1 MPAELIQWIAPA
13 VIVGVMLYLHR
24 LTRQDIKGLRGE
36 ITDLRNHVDSSLTN
50 LRSVDTGN
58 GNLRG
63 HVDSNLTNLRGHVD
77 SNLADLRSSSLADLR
92 NHVDSSLADLRSHVD
107 SNLKDLRNRM
117 GRLEERMARLEGTL
131 DVLRQFLVRNG
142 RGTAA

>member
-1 MPAELIQWIAPA
+1 MTLELLQWISPA

-36 ITDLRNHVDSSLTN
+36 ITDLRN
-50 LRSVDTGN
+50 
-58 GNLRG
+58 
-63 HVDSNLTNLRGHVD
+63 
-77 SNLADLRSSSLADLR
+77 
-92 NHVDSSLADLRSHVD
+92 
-107 SNLKDLRNRM
+107 RM

-131 DVLRQFLVRNG
+131 DVFRQFLVRNG

>member
-1 MPAELIQWIAPA
+1 MSPELAQWIPPA

-24 LTRQDIKGLRGE
+24 ANRHDIKGLRGD
-36 ITDLRNHVDSSLTN
+36 IAD
-50 LRSVDTGN
+50 
-58 GNLRG
+58 LRG
-63 HVDSNLTNLRGHVD
+63 HVDTEIGNLRNDMHAQAE
-77 SNLADLRSSSLADLR
+77 NLR
-92 NHVDSSLADLRSHVD
+92 NDMHTQIGNLRERMD
-107 SNLKDLRNRM
+107 AEIGNPLNRM

>member
-50 LRSVDTGN
+50 LRS
-58 GNLRG
+58 
-63 HVDSNLTNLRGHVD
+63 
-77 SNLADLRSSSLADLR
+77 
-92 NHVDSSLADLRSHVD
+92 HVD

>member
-1 MPAELIQWIAPA
+1 MTLELLQWISPA

-36 ITDLRNHVDSSLTN
+36 ITDLR
-50 LRSVDTGN
+50 
-58 GNLRG
+58 
-63 HVDSNLTNLRGHVD
+63 
-77 SNLADLRSSSLADLR
+77 
-92 NHVDSSLADLRSHVD
+92 SHVD
-107 SNLKDLRNRM
+107 TNLKDVRNRM

>member
-1 MPAELIQWIAPA
+1 MNPELLQWISPA
-13 VIVGVMLYLHR
+13 VIVGVMFYLHR

-36 ITDLRNHVDSSLTN
+36 ITNLRDHVDAE
-50 LRSVDTGN
+50 N
-58 GNLRG
+58 GNLR
-63 HVDSNLTNLRGHVD
+63 
-77 SNLADLRSSSLADLR
+77 
-92 NHVDSSLADLRSHVD
+92 NHMDA
-107 SNLKDLRNRM
+107 NLKDLRNRM

>member
-1 MPAELIQWIAPA
+1 MTLELLQWISPA
-13 VIVGVMLYLHR
+13 VIIGVMLYLHR

-36 ITDLRNHVDSSLTN
+36 FTDLRNHVDTEN
-50 LRSVDTGN
+50 GKLRSHVDTG
-58 GNLRG
+58 
-63 HVDSNLTNLRGHVD
+63 
-77 SNLADLRSSSLADLR
+77 
-92 NHVDSSLADLRSHVD
+92 LADLRSHVD
-107 SNLKDLRNRM
+107 TGLADVRNRM